1 LRWGS
6 EQGLGSKTFFL
17 PCPEITLTTTQRL
30 ANNSVRGPGFSNV
43 ASESHVV
50 TFHPSRPSIQD
61 PTTLKQLGCAP
72 LFTRDGISLQDAG
85 GGSARFAREF
95 PLRAAVCR
103 RPSWP
108 RRPSPRCLG
117 CLAARRSGAPAP
129 VPPRRAVRARAA
141 SSARRELQLQP
152 SGRGLAY

>member
-1 LRWGS
+1 
-6 EQGLGSKTFFL
+6 
-17 PCPEITLTTTQRL
+17 L

-95 PLRAAVCR
+95 PLRAARPARAPSLAQLR
-103 RPSWP
+103 RGVPEAE
-108 RRPSPRCLG
+108 
-117 CLAARRSGAPAP
+117 LAAPSEPALP
-129 VPPRRAVRARAA
+129 RLPRRATQWCARARAA
-141 SSARRELQLQP
+141 SARRPRPRCLVCSPGTAASAVWARPRLLAQDPSQP
-152 SGRGLAY
+152 SRASS